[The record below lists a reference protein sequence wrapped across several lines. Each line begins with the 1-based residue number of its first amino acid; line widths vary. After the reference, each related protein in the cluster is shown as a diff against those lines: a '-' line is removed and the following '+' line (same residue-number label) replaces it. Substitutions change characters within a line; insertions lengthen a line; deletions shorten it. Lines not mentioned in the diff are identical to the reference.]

1 MNKALIERGMQITDE
16 LAAILRQISD
26 REVGDLLGTGA
37 LGNLLKAIL
46 DPRKVKDYPNIAE
59 FLLANK
65 TRATLLAMMRYAIT
79 SNYSFKAGTP
89 GKEGLVSPHF
99 VQWYE
104 DGVMLLEGQ
113 EPFAGLICLYRNNE
127 LRYAVA
133 GRDARGGEKMGK
145 EDFEFLTIEESRQR
159 IKTIPPVQISDLE
172 KPIRDLKELL
182 ADGEVNEAPYQKLI
196 QEYPWILG
204 AQYDSVQDHTKL
216 DNANIPDF
224 SGVRVRDKHRDII
237 EIKSP
242 FIQVL
247 RKDGE
252 LSSEF
257 NEAWNQCERYLDFAK
272 EEKEYLRRKGFS
284 FDNPRCYLI
293 IGHQLSEEAL
303 RKIRVKEK
311 MNPTI
316 EVLTYDGLAA
326 FASRTVQWING
337 LQGKT

>member
-1 MNKALIERGMQITDE
+1 
-16 LAAILRQISD
+16 
-26 REVGDLLGTGA
+26 
-37 LGNLLKAIL
+37 
-46 DPRKVKDYPNIAE
+46 
-59 FLLANK
+59 
-65 TRATLLAMMRYAIT
+65 
-79 SNYSFKAGTP
+79 
-89 GKEGLVSPHF
+89 
-99 VQWYE
+99 
-104 DGVMLLEGQ
+104 
-113 EPFAGLICLYRNNE
+113 
-127 LRYAVA
+127 
-133 GRDARGGEKMGK
+133 
-145 EDFEFLTIEESRQR
+145 
-159 IKTIPPVQISDLE
+159 
-172 KPIRDLKELL
+172 
-182 ADGEVNEAPYQKLI
+182 
-196 QEYPWILG
+196 
-204 AQYDSVQDHTKL
+204 
-216 DNANIPDF
+216 
-224 SGVRVRDKHRDII
+224 VRVRDKHRDII